1 MPIYEY
7 ECKSCGNVFE
17 KMQSIN
23 TESRIE
29 TCPKCSK
36 DAERKIS
43 ATSYHLT
50 GSGFYN
56 TDKKSPAPACPSGS
70 CCAGGTCGLGE

>member
-1 MPIYEY
+1 M
-7 ECKSCGNVFE
+7 VH
-17 KMQSIN
+17 
-23 TESRIE
+23 
-29 TCPKCSK
+29 SK